1 LNKEAQFKQRN
12 GLTEDAVDVDVDVD
26 VDADADVDDRLG
38 QFSKTEC
45 LLMNALSL
53 FVLFDRMVIAC
64 KRGTMRMT

>member
-26 VDADADVDDRLG
+26 VDADVDDRLG